1 MVHACVCCRLRF
13 ATNTE
18 LADHV
23 RAEHSEHEEQFH
35 RDTVEVVR
43 HHFPEHAPSARERR
57 AARS

>member
-1 MVHACVCCRLRF
+1 MVHPCVCCRLRF

-23 RAEHSEHEEQFH
+23 RAEHSQHDEQFR

-43 HHFPEHAPSARERR
+43 HHFSPSARERR